1 MTLAFRKAERD
12 DVPEIV
18 RLLADD
24 ELGRTQEQGDGPIG
38 GSYWNAFEAI
48 DADPRQLLVV
58 AEAERA
64 HPWDPSTV
72 VHHPYD
78 LRGRNSGA
86 DRGCP
91 RRPSGSRH
99 GPRSSNVRDCRGF
112 YEALGF
118 VASHEGMK
126 LHL

>member
-58 AEAERA
+58 AEAEDGRILGTLQLSFITHMTFEGGTRA
-64 HPWDPSTV
+64 QIEGVRVDRAA
-72 VHHPYD
+72 
-78 LRGRNSGA
+78 RGTGLGRRTSGTA
-86 DRGCP
+86 AASM
-91 RRPSGSRH
+91 RRLDSWR
-99 GPRSSNVRDCRGF
+99 
-112 YEALGF
+112 A
-118 VASHEGMK
+118 MK
-126 LHL
+126 A